1 MPEIV
6 ELVSEVAGQLISIRF
21 VAPRLHD
28 PIDNVEPE
36 AGVAKSG
43 FLIEKSPAG
52 NARDIPAFPNY
63 RFQRRGADGDLIVR
77 LGHRKFVFPFGSHE
91 GPGTEEKKYDA
102 YVKEDS
108 YDHAG

>member
-36 AGVAKSG
+36 AGIAKSG
-43 FLIEKSPAG
+43 FLIEKSPAE

-77 LGHRKFVFPFGSHE
+77 LGHRELSFILRSRQR
-91 GPGTEEKKYDA
+91 PGTEQKK
-102 YVKEDS
+102 
-108 YDHAG
+108 